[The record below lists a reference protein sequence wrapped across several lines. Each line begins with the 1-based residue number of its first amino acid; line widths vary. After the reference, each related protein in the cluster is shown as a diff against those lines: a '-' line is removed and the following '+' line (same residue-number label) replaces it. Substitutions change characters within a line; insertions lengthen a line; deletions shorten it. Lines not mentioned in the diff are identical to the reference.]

1 MPERGR
7 EGKHLQVDGKF
18 PTCKANKEE
27 KINLKNNQQQ
37 GEDEARVKERDSAQ
51 WMYLLFVAMT

>member
-1 MPERGR
+1 VLKAGMVGAQMPERGR

-27 KINLKNNQQQ
+27 KINLKNNQ
-37 GEDEARVKERDSAQ
+37 
-51 WMYLLFVAMT
+51 